1 MTAFTLGNPPLSTYD
16 RHVNGEI
23 QNLDDF
29 SVKSGVTVPQLP
41 FPRPPVFP
49 ILTGS
54 SDSSYTIHP
63 GIEERTDTFEFVIND
78 NFKNS
83 YLQLYLHDVSDVA
96 SDFIGELDLKLFKD
110 TNGDGFYTENTD
122 ELIAS
127 GTPSENGS
135 EIISYYLPEIT
146 SDTYTPLMAE
156 VSSTVYPFASQFAMQ
171 DIVYSLD
178 IVAVNTGP
186 GQSEDP
192 IGLSEG
198 DSVSLNGA
206 IPGGIGA
213 AFSDRAATTYMFEVS
228 EPGTITANISTASIE
243 SPIVQIFDDTNENG
257 IFDSDD
263 QFFASN
269 LQGNYFSFEAEEG
282 LLFGQI
288 LSPSGSPTAALDFT
302 FDVALHVGEGLDEAL
317 DFDPLQYLASHDDLI
332 SRFDANINAA
342 TEHYLSSG
350 LKEGR
355 AADQFDEVRYVASNS
370 DLIAAFGTNF
380 DAAVEHYVNFGSAEG
395 RPTELFDPV
404 SYLAN
409 NADLQA
415 VFGNNLY
422 EATRHYIQ
430 YGAAEGRSPGGA
442 SGYEGRLDE
451 VIGFDPLQYL
461 ASYDDLTAAFGLNL
475 DAATD
480 HYLNF
485 GLAEERAADL
495 FDEVLYVASNGDL
508 INAFGTDY
516 VAATEHYVSFG
527 MSEGRSTDSFDPVS
541 YLDNN
546 ADLRAA
552 FGNNLLAAAEHYI
565 QYGAAEGRPV

>member
-1 MTAFTLGNPPLSTYD
+1 MTAFTLGTPPLSTFD

-23 QNLDDF
+23 QKLDDF
-29 SVKSGVTVPQLP
+29 SVKSGRSNPPFFPLP
-41 FPRPPVFP
+41 P
-49 ILTGS
+49 IS
-54 SDSSYTIHP
+54 P

-83 YLQLYLHDVSDVA
+83 HLQLYLHDLT
-96 SDFIGELDLKLFKD
+96 GEANLRLFKD
-110 TNGDGFYTENTD
+110 INRDGLYTANTD
-122 ELIAS
+122 ELLAS
-127 GTPSENGS
+127 GNQSGNNP
-135 EIISYYLPEIT
+135 EIISYYLPDVT
-146 SDTYTPLMAE
+146 DDTFTLLMAE
-156 VSSTVYPFASQFAMQ
+156 VSSTVYPFTSPLASQDVF
-171 DIVYSLD
+171 YSLD

-186 GQSEDP
+186 EQSENP
-192 IGLSEG
+192 IELSVG
-198 DSVSLNGA
+198 RSVSLDGA
-206 IPGGIGA
+206 IGGIGA
-213 AFSDRAATTYMFEVS
+213 AFSGQAATTYMFEVA
-228 EPGTITANISTASIE
+228 EPGTITANISTASSE
-243 SPIVQIFDDTNENG
+243 SPIVRIFDDTNENG

-288 LSPSGSPTAALDFT
+288 LSPSGLPTAALDFM

-332 SRFDANINAA
+332 SRFGANIDIA
-342 TEHYLSSG
+342 TEHYFNSG

-355 AADQFDEVRYVASNS
+355 VADQFDEVRYVASNS

-404 SYLAN
+404 SYLAS

-415 VFGNNLY
+415 AFGNNLY

-430 YGAAEGRSPGGA
+430 FGAAEGRSTGES

-461 ASYDDLTAAFGLNL
+461 ASHDDLTAAFGLNL
-475 DAATD
+475 EAAAN

-527 MSEGRSTDSFDPVS
+527 MSEGRSTDSFDPAS
-541 YLDNN
+541 YLDSN

-552 FGNNLLAAAEHYI
+552 FGDDLLAAAEHYI